1 METPGSSGMNK
12 LTTRVNAVPLGVKI
26 QPFQNNLERFKAPD
40 CAALIMQRSI
50 PDKTA
55 QWLTELPVDK
65 LPSGRVTAAVDELR
79 YVIEQIC
86 SIAKM
91 PRCAERSWLEADI

>member
-1 METPGSSGMNK
+1 MNQV
-12 LTTRVNAVPLGVKI
+12 TTRVKAVPIGVKL
-26 QPFQNNLERFKAPD
+26 QPFQSDLERFKAPD

-65 LPSGRVTAAVDELR
+65 YRP
-79 YVIEQIC
+79 
-86 SIAKM
+86 
-91 PRCAERSWLEADI
+91 AE